1 MNPNLHDSP
10 TQSGAGSPGGTV
22 VKGGDRATF
31 PRVARATAA
40 LGGSITGLSAQYP
53 RLLESI
59 ENSWGSPACETQI
72 NDLLLSDRAGRH
84 GFSQEIL
91 DEILVVK
98 NAFQMSF
105 PNLASSPF
113 DPVFNAHTQDFLRQA
128 RLEAQ
133 HPPAASAPPRENT
146 TATPAKRPTVGRNSD
161 EIGSLARLREA
172 LARLDHGVAPSGGQ
186 HQPLGVCLVSAG
198 AIDSLALERALSTQ
212 ERESPRR
219 RLGEVLRASNAV
231 TASQLNRALC
241 RQRGIPVV
249 DAAAIELSPEALHK
263 VPLRVAR
270 QKQAMPVAMYDQRLV
285 VAVDDPLD
293 DELLQFFSFIGGSRA
308 FLVYAPPE
316 SIRAAQA
323 GYGQIGAGHDDAAA
337 HLSIMGHDPHLPDAE
352 SGPDTPAETTDEDD
366 SGWALNENDE
376 TVIGLV
382 NKVINDAIRLGAS
395 DIHFEAF
402 PGTRNAQI
410 RIRRDGMLEAYS
422 EYPLSYHAA
431 VISRL
436 KIMAEIDIA
445 ERRRGQDGKIS
456 FGRSGHKR
464 DLRLSTIPTSN
475 ALETAT
481 LRILSAGDPMPLEGI
496 DLAPDILAAFR
507 AEISKPYGLILA
519 CGPTGSGK
527 TTTLHSVL
535 HSLNSPQ
542 RKIWTAEDPVEIVQ
556 RNISQVQVRPKIG
569 WTFAM
574 ALRSF
579 LRADPDVI
587 MIGEIR
593 DDETAKVAVEASMT
607 GHLVLTTLHTNSAPE
622 TLARLLDLSI
632 EPFNLADAALAILA
646 QRLARRICRDCGET
660 VTLSGDEIDTLL
672 GEHFCALPGSAPSHS
687 ERDRQL
693 AEWSR
698 IYANGGPLTARRRV
712 GCPACNGTGY
722 RGRIGIHELL
732 VVTPEIRHLIRSRAS
747 TGSIVTAAVAGGMR
761 PLRQD
766 GIAKVLQGHTD
777 LAEVRMVCL

>member
-1 MNPNLHDSP
+1 
-10 TQSGAGSPGGTV
+10 
-22 VKGGDRATF
+22 
-31 PRVARATAA
+31 
-40 LGGSITGLSAQYP
+40 
-53 RLLESI
+53 
-59 ENSWGSPACETQI
+59 
-72 NDLLLSDRAGRH
+72 
-84 GFSQEIL
+84 
-91 DEILVVK
+91 
-98 NAFQMSF
+98 
-105 PNLASSPF
+105 
-113 DPVFNAHTQDFLRQA
+113 
-128 RLEAQ
+128 
-133 HPPAASAPPRENT
+133 
-146 TATPAKRPTVGRNSD
+146 
-161 EIGSLARLREA
+161 
-172 LARLDHGVAPSGGQ
+172 
-186 HQPLGVCLVSAG
+186 
-198 AIDSLALERALSTQ
+198 
-212 ERESPRR
+212 
-219 RLGEVLRASNAV
+219 
-231 TASQLNRALC
+231 
-241 RQRGIPVV
+241 
-249 DAAAIELSPEALHK
+249 
-263 VPLRVAR
+263 
-270 QKQAMPVAMYDQRLV
+270 
-285 VAVDDPLD
+285 
-293 DELLQFFSFIGGSRA
+293 
-308 FLVYAPPE
+308 
-316 SIRAAQA
+316 
-323 GYGQIGAGHDDAAA
+323 
-337 HLSIMGHDPHLPDAE
+337 
-352 SGPDTPAETTDEDD
+352 
-366 SGWALNENDE
+366 
-376 TVIGLV
+376 
-382 NKVINDAIRLGAS
+382 
-395 DIHFEAF
+395 
-402 PGTRNAQI
+402 
-410 RIRRDGMLEAYS
+410 
-422 EYPLSYHAA
+422 
-431 VISRL
+431 
-436 KIMAEIDIA
+436 
-445 ERRRGQDGKIS
+445 
-456 FGRSGHKR
+456 
-464 DLRLSTIPTSN
+464 
-475 ALETAT
+475 
-481 LRILSAGDPMPLEGI
+481 MPLEGI

-607 GHLVLTTLHTNSAPE
+607 GHLVLSTLHTNSAPE
-622 TLARLLDLSI
+622 TLARLLDLNI

-660 VTLSGDEIDTLL
+660 VTLGGDEIDTLL

-747 TGSIVTAAVAGGMR
+747 TGSIVTAAIAGGMR

-766 GIAKVLQGHTD
+766 GIAKVLQGYTD